1 MIGIFLLTG
10 GVRLI
15 YAFDLV
21 TAYQDAL
28 AYNADYLVAVA
39 RNLADQESQ
48 VQARSTLLPQI
59 SGQGSLNEN
68 YLNSGMS
75 LFYHQP
81 LASLQLQ
88 QVVFDFS
95 KFSRYT
101 KGKFATKLAD
111 LQLAD
116 TKQQLMITVAQAYF
130 DVLAATDNLAAI
142 SMSKESLNQQLKQ
155 AQSSFS
161 VGKVTITDVND
172 AQAGFDKAHAQEIQA
187 QNDLINKRNILH
199 NLTGLN
205 SELLQ
210 PLVQNIDLV
219 TPLPANAEQ
228 WSNLAQT
235 NNLKIKI
242 ANMQVAMAGQDVS
255 IAKAGH
261 IPSVNVTGAY
271 QYQGAAGVDSADAK
285 AQAMLAQSANVP
297 GTFLSSY
304 SSAKVGVGVNLP
316 IYSGGAISS
325 QVRQAMSM
333 YAATKQQL
341 VAVQRQTDQNI
352 RNAFWQVENGVAIV
366 KAQTQALKSAKVKL
380 SSDQIGYQVGIR
392 TSIDLVN
399 SEMNYSKAIQD
410 YNNSRYQYL
419 IARLKLKYLAG
430 EINGDF
436 LKLINA
442 NIKH

>member
-1 MIGIFLLTG
+1 MIGIFLLTE

-21 TAYQDAL
+21 TAYNDAL

-101 KGKFATKLAD
+101 KGKFATQLAD

-116 TKQQLMITVAQAYF
+116 TKQQLIITVAQAYF
-130 DVLAATDNLAAI
+130 DVLAATDNLTAI
-142 SMSKESLNQQLKQ
+142 SMTKESLNQQLKQ

-187 QNDLINKRNILH
+187 QNDLINKKNILH
-199 NLTGLN
+199 NLT
-205 SELLQ
+205 
-210 PLVQNIDLV
+210 
-219 TPLPANAEQ
+219 
-228 WSNLAQT
+228 
-235 NNLKIKI
+235 
-242 ANMQVAMAGQDVS
+242 
-255 IAKAGH
+255 
-261 IPSVNVTGAY
+261 
-271 QYQGAAGVDSADAK
+271 
-285 AQAMLAQSANVP
+285 
-297 GTFLSSY
+297 
-304 SSAKVGVGVNLP
+304 
-316 IYSGGAISS
+316 
-325 QVRQAMSM
+325 
-333 YAATKQQL
+333 
-341 VAVQRQTDQNI
+341 
-352 RNAFWQVENGVAIV
+352 
-366 KAQTQALKSAKVKL
+366 
-380 SSDQIGYQVGIR
+380 
-392 TSIDLVN
+392 
-399 SEMNYSKAIQD
+399 
-410 YNNSRYQYL
+410 
-419 IARLKLKYLAG
+419 
-430 EINGDF
+430 
-436 LKLINA
+436 
-442 NIKH
+442 